1 MAEAL
6 NYRMNL
12 VIDPKNVIK
21 ANRELRAMERYFER
35 IQGRVMKIGRTR
47 MAPEIVLNDMASKG
61 LDNLL
66 NKINRVKSQIIN
78 ASGNVN
84 VKVSSSS
91 SMSIDGVSGLVTAL
105 QNNTKAL
112 RGNTGSNLLKEDKLA
127 KAEDDKKLPAWA
139 EALQKYNEPAKVVQ
153 EVYKGVTGEDLS
165 VQTIFKIPEGIS
177 KTREKLADTKK
188 AWSEGGA
195 INGLKT
201 LFSSKKEEVAEGN
214 TEGATGNTDLSEI
227 KELIKKLIQ
236 VTSDKSTGGFGGGAG
251 PGRRNKRTGGRRSG
265 NRGGGRRS
273 SGGQGDFNSRAGE
286 IARINTRDRNSTRGN
301 RSGRQSAAGPAES
314 NPRINP
320 NRRVPSPRNNPRN
333 SGNRR
338 SSKSGGI
345 LSFAGDLLT
354 GGTDI
359 DASSVLDMV
368 KDSGLVEKVSKGL
381 GVSKK
386 FISGPLGV
394 LADAASIATSA
405 PGKERAQAIGS
416 TVGGAVGS
424 TVGGAIGTFLLPG
437 VGTAVGSY
445 VGGLAGD
452 FLGGKVGGWISD
464 HGSEIKEKASKVTG
478 WLSEKSEAFGDS
490 ISNFFSFGGK
500 DEPKKT
506 PAKPAEVPKPATPP
520 QSTTPVT
527 TTKPLTPMPAFPGL
541 PPGSQVMYGP
551 GQPAL
556 NGAANPYGP
565 MAIANRGVNPNPM
578 LNTAAHA
585 NNGAKAKGKANGNP
599 TPQVVQISPEQ
610 MGTLSGFLKDF
621 KTETTN
627 QFNLPAGAVQVTV
640 HENKLDVDGLITQIG
655 YRLKAEILRATQ
667 NTKPGG
673 AGAM

>member
-35 IQGRVMKIGRTR
+35 IQGRVLKIGRTR

-78 ASGNVN
+78 ASGNVDLK
-84 VKVSSSS
+84 VKSSSS
-91 SMSIDGVSGLVTAL
+91 VSIDGIADLKKAL
-105 QNNTKAL
+105 EDNTKAVKL
-112 RGNTGSNLLKEDKLA
+112 NAFFKEDKP
-127 KAEDDKKLPAWA
+127 KAEEKKLPDWA

-165 VQTIFKIPEGIS
+165 AQTILKIPDTIS
-177 KTREKLADTKK
+177 KGKEKWTATKD
-188 AWSEGGA
+188 AWKEGGA
-195 INGLKT
+195 KGALKT
-201 LFSSKKEEVAEGN
+201 LFSSKKEEAAEGN
-214 TEGATGNTDLSEI
+214 TQGATGNTDLSEI

-236 VTSDKSTGGFGGGAG
+236 VTSDKSTGGFGGGG
-251 PGRRNKRTGGRRSG
+251 GNSPGRRNKRSGGRRSG

-286 IARINTRDRNSTRGN
+286 IARINTGDRSSTPGN
-301 RSGRQSAAGPAES
+301 RNGRRSAGSAES

-320 NRRVPSPRNNPRN
+320 NRRVPSPRNNPR
-333 SGNRR
+333 SPHGRR
-338 SSKSGGI
+338 SSKSRGV
-345 LSFAGDLLT
+345 LSFAGDLLA

-368 KDSGLVEKVSKGL
+368 SDSGLVEKVSKGL

-394 LADAASIATSA
+394 LADAASIATAA

-490 ISNFFSFGGK
+490 ISNFFSFGKK
-500 DEPKKT
+500 DEPKKE
-506 PAKPAEVPKPATPP
+506 PAKPPEAPKPVVPP
-520 QSTTPVT
+520 QPAVAVA
-527 TTKPLTPMPAFPGL
+527 TKPLTPMPPFPGL

-551 GQPAL
+551 SQP
-556 NGAANPYGP
+556 GAKGVPNPYGP
-565 MAIANRGVNPNPM
+565 MAIANQGVNPSPL

-667 NTKPGG
+667 NTKPTG

>member
-84 VKVSSSS
+84 VKAVSQGTSSANSGAGKAGPIKADNNLSSVLQANTAAVEANTAAIGDLSTKLGSLKFGGEKEEEPKGFMENLKDTLVGVKKFGEGMKGFSELKTKAKDLKKAWTDAGPVGGTTKRQKLVNGAKKIWNNKGSLGKATGELLESFGGTGDMLEGGMDFFKGGGGIIGNIKSGGSAAIDAVSSAASS
-91 SMSIDGVSGLVTAL
+91 IINPSTAGAVEEAGSGLF
-105 QNNTKAL
+105 K
-112 RGNTGSNLLKEDKLA
+112 NLLKGGS
-127 KAEDDKKLPAWA
+127 KKL
-139 EALQKYNEPAKVVQ
+139 L
-153 EVYKGVTGEDLS
+153 
-165 VQTIFKIPEGIS
+165 
-177 KTREKLADTKK
+177 
-188 AWSEGGA
+188 
-195 INGLKT
+195 
-201 LFSSKKEEVAEGN
+201 
-214 TEGATGNTDLSEI
+214 
-227 KELIKKLIQ
+227 
-236 VTSDKSTGGFGGGAG
+236 
-251 PGRRNKRTGGRRSG
+251 
-265 NRGGGRRS
+265 
-273 SGGQGDFNSRAGE
+273 
-286 IARINTRDRNSTRGN
+286 
-301 RSGRQSAAGPAES
+301 
-314 NPRINP
+314 
-320 NRRVPSPRNNPRN
+320 
-333 SGNRR
+333 
-338 SSKSGGI
+338 
-345 LSFAGDLLT
+345 
-354 GGTDI
+354 
-359 DASSVLDMV
+359 
-368 KDSGLVEKVSKGL
+368 
-381 GVSKK
+381 
-386 FISGPLGV
+386 GPLSYGMD
-394 LADAASIATSA
+394 LMNIAQST
-405 PGKERAQAIGS
+405 PGKERSQAVGSAVGGAVLGTLGGIVGSVIPFAGTAIGS
-416 TVGGAVGS
+416 TLGGM
-424 TVGGAIGTFLLPG
+424 
-437 VGTAVGSY
+437 
-445 VGGLAGD
+445 AGD
-452 FLGGKVGGWISD
+452 FIGGKVGGLVSDYGPAIMDKATSAGKYLGEKASEVTSWISD
-464 HGSEIKEKASKVTG
+464 KTG
-478 WLSEKSEAFGDS
+478 DFGKSF
-490 ISNFFSFGGK
+490 SNFFSFGGK

-527 TTKPLTPMPAFPGL
+527 MTKPLTPMPPFPGL

-551 GQPAL
+551 AQSAL

-565 MAIANRGVNPNPM
+565 MAIANQDVNPNPL

-585 NNGAKAKGKANGNP
+585 NNGAKAKGNVNGNP

-640 HENKLDVDGLITQIG
+640 HENKLDVEGLITQIG

>member
-35 IQGRVMKIGRTR
+35 IQGRVLKIGRTR

-66 NKINRVKSQIIN
+66 NKINQVKSQIIN
-78 ASGNVN
+78 ASGSVDLKVKSSSNVSID
-84 VKVSSSS
+84 KVSS
-91 SMSIDGVSGLVTAL
+91 LVAAL
-105 QNNTKAL
+105 DKNTEAVK
-112 RGNTGSNLLKEDKLA
+112 GNSRSNIFKKDEPPKE
-127 KAEDDKKLPAWA
+127 EDKKLPAWA

-165 VQTIFKIPEGIS
+165 AQTILKIPDTIS
-177 KTREKLADTKK
+177 KGKEKWTATKD
-188 AWSEGGA
+188 AWKEGGA
-195 INGLKT
+195 LSGLKT
-201 LFSSKKEEVAEGN
+201 LFSTKKEETAEGN
-214 TEGATGNTDLSEI
+214 TEGTSGNKDLSEI

-236 VTSDKSTGGFGGGAG
+236 VTSDRSTGGGFGGGAG
-251 PGRRNKRTGGRRSG
+251 QGRRNRRTGSRRSG
-265 NRGGGRRS
+265 NRGGSRRS
-273 SGGQGDFNSRAGE
+273 SSGQRDFNSRAGE
-286 IARINTRDRNSTRGN
+286 IARINIRDRNSIRGN
-301 RSGRQSAAGPAES
+301 RSGRQNAGGSAES

-320 NRRVPSPRNNPRN
+320 ARRVPSPRNHPRN
-333 SGNRR
+333 PGNRR

-368 KDSGLVEKVSKGL
+368 SDSGLVEKVSKGL

-394 LADAASIATSA
+394 LADAASIATAA

-490 ISNFFSFGGK
+490 ISNFFSFGKK
-500 DEPKKT
+500 DEPKKE
-506 PAKPAEVPKPATPP
+506 PAKPPEVPKPATPP
-520 QSTTPVT
+520 QSAVAVA
-527 TTKPLTPMPAFPGL
+527 TKPLTPMPPFPGL

-551 GQPAL
+551 PQP
-556 NGAANPYGP
+556 GAKGVPNPYGP
-565 MAIANRGVNPNPM
+565 MAIANQGVNPNPL

-585 NNGAKAKGKANGNP
+585 NNGAKAKGKGKGNP

-640 HENKLDVDGLITQIG
+640 HENKLDVEGLITQIG

-667 NTKPGG
+667 NTKPAS

>member
-91 SMSIDGVSGLVTAL
+91 SNISIEGVNALV
-105 QNNTKAL
+105 KAL
-112 RGNTGSNLLKEDKLA
+112 DSNTRAVKNMALFNGNKPPKEK
-127 KAEDDKKLPAWA
+127 EESKLPAWA

-165 VQTIFKIPEGIS
+165 AQTIFKIPERIS

-201 LFSSKKEEVAEGN
+201 FFSSKKEEVAEGN
-214 TEGATGNTDLSEI
+214 TEGASGNKDLSEI

-236 VTSDKSTGGFGGGAG
+236 VTSDKSTGGFGGGNV
-251 PGRRNKRTGGRRSG
+251 PGRRSKRSGGRRSG
-265 NRGGGRRS
+265 DRGGGRRS

-286 IARINTRDRNSTRGN
+286 IARINTRDRNSTQGN

-320 NRRVPSPRNNPRN
+320 NRRVPSPRNNRRN

-359 DASSVLDMV
+359 DASSVLNMV

-405 PGKERAQAIGS
+405 SGKERAQAIGS
-416 TVGGAVGS
+416 TVGESVGS

-500 DEPKKT
+500 DEPKKA
-506 PAKPAEVPKPATPP
+506 PAKPPEVPQPAIPP
-520 QSTTPVT
+520 QPAVAVA
-527 TTKPLTPMPAFPGL
+527 TKPLTPMPPFPGL
-541 PPGSQVMYGP
+541 PPGPQVMYGP
-551 GQPAL
+551 QQP
-556 NGAANPYGP
+556 GAKGVPNPYGP
-565 MAIANRGVNPNPM
+565 MAIANQGLNPSPL

-585 NNGAKAKGKANGNP
+585 NNGAKAKGKVNGNP

-640 HENKLDVDGLITQIG
+640 HENKLDVEGLITQIG

-667 NTKPGG
+667 NTKPASGG
-673 AGAM
+673 AM

>member
-35 IQGRVMKIGRTR
+35 IQGRVLKIGRTR

-78 ASGNVN
+78 ASGSVDLK
-84 VKVSSSS
+84 VKSSSS
-91 SMSIDGVSGLVTAL
+91 VSIEGVDSLV
-105 QNNTKAL
+105 KAL
-112 RGNTGSNLLKEDKLA
+112 NSNTSAIKLKALLKEDKP
-127 KAEDDKKLPAWA
+127 KPEEEKKLPAWA
-139 EALQKYNEPAKVVQ
+139 EKLQKAYEPVKVVQ
-153 EVYKGVTGEDLS
+153 DVYKGVTGEDLS
-165 VQTIFKIPEGIS
+165 VQTIWKMPERIS
-177 KTREKLADTKK
+177 KTREKLQETRKS
-188 AWSEGGA
+188 WREGGA
-195 INGLKT
+195 LSGLKT
-201 LFSSKKEEVAEGN
+201 LFSTKKQEAAEGN
-214 TEGATGNTDLSEI
+214 TEGTSGNKDLAEI

-236 VTSDKSTGGFGGGAG
+236 VTSDRSTGGGGGGFGGGNG
-251 PGRRNKRTGGRRSG
+251 PGRKNRRSGGRRSG

-273 SGGQGDFNSRAGE
+273 SGGQRDFNSRAGD
-286 IARINTRDRNSTRGN
+286 IARNNTRDQSSTRGN
-301 RSGRQSAAGPAES
+301 RSGRQSAAGSAES

-333 SGNRR
+333 PRGRR
-338 SSKSGGI
+338 SSRSGGA
-345 LSFAGDLLT
+345 LSIVGGLLT
-354 GGTDI
+354 GETDI

-386 FISGPLGV
+386 LISGPLGV

-478 WLSEKSEAFGDS
+478 WLSDQTKAFGDS
-490 ISNFFSFGGK
+490 ISNFFSFGGDDK
-500 DEPKKT
+500 PKKEVKP
-506 PAKPAEVPKPATPP
+506 PAVPKPAVPPLPAVAVAAKPLPPMPPFPGTPAVYGPP
-520 QSTTPVT
+520 Q
-527 TTKPLTPMPAFPGL
+527 PGVKGV
-541 PPGSQVMYGP
+541 P
-551 GQPAL
+551 
-556 NGAANPYGP
+556 NPYGP
-565 MAIANRGVNPNPM
+565 MAIANQGANPSPL
-578 LNTAAHA
+578 LNTAVHA

-667 NTKPGG
+667 NTKPAG
-673 AGAM
+673 AGAV